1 MADPI
6 SSALGVGGIASN
18 IIGNALNAS
27 ASDRSYAFA
36 KQQYQDMK
44 LYNSAERQVKR
55 LRAAGMNPAL
65 TFGQNA
71 GMAQAV
77 SQPEPLP
84 YQPLDL
90 GGLSSLAEGIN
101 LNSAQVKNL
110 ESQTKKNEEEA
121 HGYNIDNLFKHEDW
135 ISKLYNRDTESW
147 LKNQLAESAKL
158 AVQFDKQS
166 LQDRLWQQKMESQ
179 LMQARAYAQFYVNEY
194 IPQQQQAEIDNLV
207 ASAAVAYMQGRASLK
222 QAHAAI
228 MNAESTKNAF
238 DAQYGGNPE
247 QRSQFFKSTLDYLV
261 QQKNQ
266 SKSLEWHNINSV
278 NPLPYN
284 LNKQED
290 YFNWRD
296 KDVRRHA
303 GF

>member
-1 MADPI
+1 MDVI
-6 SSALGVGGIASN
+6 SAGLGVGGIASN
-18 IIGNALNAS
+18 IIGNVLNSS
-27 ASDRSYAFA
+27 ASDRSYEFA
-36 KQQYQDMK
+36 KHQYQDMK
-44 LYNSAERQVKR
+44 LYNSAPEQVKR

-71 GMAQAV
+71 GQAQAV
-77 SQPEPLP
+77 SQPEPIP
-84 YQPLDL
+84 YQPLDP
-90 GGLSSLAEGIN
+90 GGLASLAQGIN

-121 HGYNIDNLFKHEDW
+121 HGASIDNLFKHEDW

-147 LKNQLAESAKL
+147 LKNQLAESAKI
-158 AVQFDKQS
+158 AVEFDKQS
-166 LQDRLWQQKMESQ
+166 LTDRLWLQKMESQ
-179 LMQARAYAQFYVNEY
+179 LMQARAYAQFYINEY

-207 ASAAVAYMQGRASLK
+207 ASSAVAYMQGRASLQ

-228 MNAESTKNAF
+228 MNAQSTKNAF
-238 DAQYGGNPE
+238 DAQYGGNPG
-247 QRSQFFKSTLDYLV
+247 QRSQFFKATLDYLV

-266 SKSLEWHNINSV
+266 SKSQEWHNINSV

-296 KDVRRHA
+296 KNVRRHA